1 MKASSKKNTNLVIG
15 AMVAVAVLATFF
27 WVLLLSPKRDE
38 ADKLESQ
45 VRSLESSLSQHRSE
59 AETAESARKSFSSD
73 YTHLVVLGKAV
84 PGDSETAS
92 LLVQVNRIA
101 ARSHVAFESLSLNA
115 ASGSES
121 ETSAPSPVGGTV
133 SPTEAA
139 ASLLPLGA
147 AVGPAGLAVM
157 PYELT
162 FEGTFFKIAKF
173 LEGLDGLVKTT
184 NANVAVDGR
193 LITVDSFSLEPG
205 SAGFPMLL
213 ASFTVT
219 TYLTPPGQG
228 LTGGASPTGPSTEAG
243 ASLASATTGTTP

>member
-15 AMVAVAVLATFF
+15 AMVLVGVLATFF
-27 WVLLLSPKRDE
+27 WILLLSPKRDE
-38 ADKLESQ
+38 ADQLKAQ
-45 VRSLESSLSQHRSE
+45 AQSLETSLSQHRAE
-59 AETAESARKSFSSD
+59 AETAEAARKSFPSD
-73 YTHLVVLGKAV
+73 YAHLVVLGKAV

-92 LLVQVNRIA
+92 LLVQINRIA
-101 ARSHVAFESLSLNA
+101 DRSHVAFDSLSLSST
-115 ASGSES
+115 SGTES
-121 ETSAPSPVGGTV
+121 EASAPSPVGGAV

-147 AVGPAGLAVM
+147 AIGPAGLAVM

-162 FEGTFFKIAKF
+162 FEGTFFKIANF
-173 LEGLDGLVKTT
+173 LEGLDSLVKTT

-205 SAGFPMLL
+205 GDGFPMLL

-228 LTGGASPTGPSTEAG
+228 LTGGASPAGPSTEAG
-243 ASLASATTGTTP
+243 AALASTTTEATP

>member
-1 MKASSKKNTNLVIG
+1 MKAASKKNTNLVIG
-15 AMVAVAVLATFF
+15 AMIAVAVLATFF
-27 WVLLLSPKRDE
+27 WVVLLSPKREE
-38 ADKLESQ
+38 AAKLEAQ
-45 VRSLESSLSQHRSE
+45 ARSLESSLAQHQSE
-59 AETAESARKSFSSD
+59 VAAAEAARKSFASD
-73 YTHLVVLGKAV
+73 YAHLVVLGKAV

-92 LLVQVNRIA
+92 LLVQINRIA
-101 ARSHVAFESLSLNA
+101 ARSHVAFDSLSLSST
-115 ASGSES
+115 SGAET
-121 ETSAPSPVGGTV
+121 ETSAPSPVGGAV

-147 AVGPAGLAVM
+147 AIGPAGLAVM

-173 LEGLDGLVKTT
+173 LEGLDSLVKTT

-205 SAGFPMLL
+205 GDGYPTLL

-243 ASLASATTGTTP
+243 ATLASATTETAP